1 MKIGNGSASA
11 AVSQD
16 IVEGSSVQI
25 HAIAE
30 SGASFQRWFDGN
42 TNATRTVTVNED
54 MELQAIFV
62 EDEPEEDPE
71 PGTEPGGDEE
81 DMVTLTLEC
90 SESCIPAPT
99 GAGQFQKGTSVSFS
113 ARQKYS
119 EPAGGDMYDVYTF
132 SQWSDGSTERERT
145 MVLNS
150 DTTLTAM
157 YTYSQGYGDE

>member
-1 MKIGNGSASA
+1 MKIGNGLVGSSAE
-11 AVSQD
+11 QD
-16 IVEGSSVQI
+16 IVEGTSVQI

-62 EDEPEEDPE
+62 EDEPAEDPE

-90 SESCIPAPT
+90 SESCIPVPT

-113 ARQKYS
+113 AMQKHS
-119 EPAGGDMYDVYTF
+119 VPAGGDMYDVYTF

>member
-1 MKIGNGSASA
+1 MGAGNPKVFFKYFFVNTATGEKLGDMLAVAKFA
-11 AVSQD
+11 A
-16 IVEGSSVQI
+16 
-25 HAIAE
+25 A
-30 SGASFQRWFDGN
+30 
-42 TNATRTVTVNED
+42 
-54 MELQAIFV
+54 
-62 EDEPEEDPE
+62 EDPE
-71 PGTEPGGDEE
+71 PGTEPGGDEN

-119 EPAGGDMYDVYTF
+119 EPAEGDMYDVYTF